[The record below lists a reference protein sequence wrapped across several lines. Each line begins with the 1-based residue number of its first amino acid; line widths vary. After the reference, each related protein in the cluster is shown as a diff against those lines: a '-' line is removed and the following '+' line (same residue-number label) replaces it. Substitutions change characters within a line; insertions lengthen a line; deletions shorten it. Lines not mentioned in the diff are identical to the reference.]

1 MFALRGIAVSFSIFI
16 LLYSALSLAVCG
28 LWRNVRLGAQR
39 HSARR
44 CADLLFILRTMPL
57 LVATGVTLALAVP
70 SFLLL
75 EPRAVNEPIG
85 VLPAVLGLCGMA
97 TVLTGMWKAAAAL
110 VRASRTVARWSVEAQ
125 EIDAR
130 EINGRDINA
139 REIGVRRV
147 ARKIGAGRDDS
158 TDSIPVL
165 RVSGGAPPLT
175 AAGILRPRVW
185 LSRAA
190 EFVLTERE
198 LQSALRHEV
207 VHVRRRDNLRKL
219 ILRLVAFPGMAE
231 LESAWREATEMAAD
245 DAAVSSAS
253 EALDLAA
260 AVIKLSRL
268 APLEA
273 PAELTTAL
281 VNSPAESVNARVE
294 RLIAWT
300 EPRHRTAKKYSL
312 GYPLFAVAAVMVTL
326 VVTYMELLVRVH
338 AATEWLVR

>member
-1 MFALRGIAVSFSIFI
+1 MFAMRGIAVSFSIFFI
-16 LLYSALSLAVCG
+16 LYSALSVAICLVWRR
-28 LWRNVRLGAQR
+28 LWLYGQQQP
-39 HSARR
+39 ARR
-44 CADLLFILRTMPL
+44 CADLLFILRMVPFV
-57 LVATGVTLALAVP
+57 VATGVTLVFAVP

-75 EPRAVNEPIG
+75 EPRAVEESMG
-85 VLPAVLGLCGMA
+85 AGAVMLGCCGMA
-97 TVLTGMWKAAAAL
+97 VMLAGAWKAAAAL
-110 VRASRTVARWSVEAQ
+110 VRVTRTVARWSSEARV
-125 EIDAR
+125 IDSCDV
-130 EINGRDINA
+130 GYQQP
-139 REIGVRRV
+139 V
-147 ARKIGAGRDDS
+147 AVMRTSAA
-158 TDSIPVL
+158 
-165 RVSGGAPPLT
+165 APPLT

-185 LSRAA
+185 LSGAA

-219 ILRLVAFPGMAE
+219 LLRLVAFPGLAR

-245 DAAVSSAS
+245 DAAVSNAS

-268 APLEA
+268 TPFVP

-281 VNSPAESVNARVE
+281 VHSPAESVNARVE

-300 EPRHRTAKKYSL
+300 ERRQTPSKRYSL
-312 GYPLFAVAAVMVTL
+312 GYTLCAAVALVATL
-326 VVTYMELLVRVH
+326 TVTYSEVLVRVH

>member
-28 LWRNVRLGAQR
+28 VWRNLRLGTQR

-44 CADLLFILRTMPL
+44 CADLLFILRTIPL
-57 LVATGVTLALAVP
+57 LVATAATFALAVP

-85 VLPAVLGLCGMA
+85 VLPVILGLCGMGTLLA
-97 TVLTGMWKAAAAL
+97 GIWKAAAAL
-110 VRASRTVARWSVEAQ
+110 LRASRTVARWSSDTGV
-125 EIDAR
+125 
-130 EINGRDINA
+130 
-139 REIGVRRV
+139 IGVGRV
-147 ARKIGAGRDDS
+147 HS
-158 TDSIPVL
+158 MDSISVL
-165 RVSGGAPPLT
+165 RISGAAPPLT

-190 EFVLTERE
+190 EFVLSERE
-198 LQSALRHEV
+198 LLSALRHEV

-219 ILRLVAFPGMAE
+219 ILRLIAFPGMVE
-231 LESAWREATEMAAD
+231 LESTWREATEMAAD

-300 EPRHRTAKKYSL
+300 EPRPSPAKRYSL
-312 GYPLFAVAAVMVTL
+312 GYRLFAVAVVVVTL
-326 VVTYMELLVRVH
+326 VVTYTELLVRVH

>member
-28 LWRNVRLGAQR
+28 VWRNLRLGTQR

-44 CADLLFILRTMPL
+44 CADLLFILRTIPL
-57 LVATGVTLALAVP
+57 LVATAATFALAVP

-85 VLPAVLGLCGMA
+85 VLPVILGLCGMGTLLA
-97 TVLTGMWKAAAAL
+97 GIWKAAAAL
-110 VRASRTVARWSVEAQ
+110 LRASRTVARWSSDTGV
-125 EIDAR
+125 
-130 EINGRDINA
+130 
-139 REIGVRRV
+139 IGVGRV
-147 ARKIGAGRDDS
+147 HS
-158 TDSIPVL
+158 MDSISVL
-165 RVSGGAPPLT
+165 RISGAAPPLT
-175 AAGILRPRVW
+175 AAGILRPTVW

-219 ILRLVAFPGMAE
+219 ILRLTAFPGMAE
-231 LESAWREATEMAAD
+231 MESAWREATEMAAD

-300 EPRHRTAKKYSL
+300 EPRHSPAKRYSR
-312 GYPLFAVAAVMVTL
+312 GYALCAAVAVIATL
-326 VVTYMELLVRVH
+326 AVTYGELLVRVH

>member
-1 MFALRGIAVSFSIFI
+1 MFAVRGIAVSFSIFV
-16 LLYSALSLAVCG
+16 LLYCVLSLAVCAV
-28 LWRNVRLGAQR
+28 WRSVWHGGQR
-39 HSARR
+39 YSARR
-44 CADLLFILRTMPL
+44 CADLLFTLRMIPFA
-57 LVATGVTLALAVP
+57 VATGVTLALAVP

-75 EPRAVNEPIG
+75 EPRAADEPMG
-85 VLPAVLGLCGMA
+85 VVPVVLSLCGI
-97 TVLTGMWKAAAAL
+97 AAL
-110 VRASRTVARWSVEAQ
+110 VAGMWSAATALRRASQTIARWSKESGVIASSS
-125 EIDAR
+125 IDS
-130 EINGRDINA
+130 RDS
-139 REIGVRRV
+139 V
-147 ARKIGAGRDDS
+147 
-158 TDSIPVL
+158 PVM
-165 RVSGGAPPLT
+165 RVSGAALPLT
-175 AAGILRPRVW
+175 VAGILRPSVW
-185 LSRAA
+185 LSRAV

-198 LQSALRHEV
+198 LQSALRHEF

-281 VNSPAESVNARVE
+281 VHSLAESVNARVE
-294 RLIAWT
+294 RLVAWT
-300 EPRHRTAKKYSL
+300 EPRQNVASGYSL
-312 GYPLFAVAAVMVTL
+312 RYALCAAAAV
-326 VVTYMELLVRVH
+326 VVTFAATYSELLVRVH

>member
-1 MFALRGIAVSFSIFI
+1 MFALRGIAVSFSIFV
-16 LLYSALSLAVCG
+16 LLYSALSFAVCG
-28 LWRNVRLGAQR
+28 VWRSVWLGSQKY
-39 HSARR
+39 SARR
-44 CADLLFILRTMPL
+44 CADLLFTLRMIPFV
-57 LVATGVTLALAVP
+57 VATGATLALAVP

-85 VLPAVLGLCGMA
+85 AAPLMLGLCGMA
-97 TVLTGMWKAAAAL
+97 ALLVGMWKAAVAL
-110 VRASRTVARWSVEAQ
+110 LRASRTMARWSSEALV
-125 EIDAR
+125 
-130 EINGRDINA
+130 
-139 REIGVRRV
+139 IGPDPV
-147 ARKIGAGRDDS
+147 DS
-158 TDSIPVL
+158 RGSIPLL
-165 RVSGGAPPLT
+165 RVSEAAPPLT
-175 AAGILRPRVW
+175 AAGILWPSVW

-231 LESAWREATEMAAD
+231 LECAWREATEMAAD

-268 APLEA
+268 APLEPA
-273 PAELTTAL
+273 AELTTAL
-281 VNSPAESVNARVE
+281 VHSPAESVNARVE
-294 RLIAWT
+294 RLLAWT
-300 EPRHRTAKKYSL
+300 EPRPGRAKRYSW
-312 GYPLFAVAAVMVTL
+312 GYAVCAVAAVVTL
-326 VVTYMELLVRVH
+326 ALTYSGLLVRVH

>member
-1 MFALRGIAVSFSIFI
+1 MFAVRGIAVSFSIFV
-16 LLYSALSLAVCG
+16 LLYSALSGLVCG
-28 LWRNVRLGAQR
+28 VWRRVWLGGQQY
-39 HSARR
+39 SARR
-44 CADLLFILRTMPL
+44 CADLLFALRMAPFV
-57 LVATGVTLALAVP
+57 VATGVTLALAVP

-75 EPRAVNEPIG
+75 EPRAVEEPMGG
-85 VLPAVLGLCGMA
+85 VPVVLGLCGMA
-97 TVLTGMWKAAAAL
+97 VMLAGIWKAAAAL
-110 VRASRTVARWSVEAQ
+110 VRASRTVARWSSEA
-125 EIDAR
+125 R
-130 EINGRDINA
+130 M
-139 REIGVRRV
+139 IGSI
-147 ARKIGAGRDDS
+147 ALDS
-158 TDSIPVL
+158 SSAVSVL
-165 RVSGGAPPLT
+165 RVSGTAPPLT

-219 ILRLVAFPGMAE
+219 ILRLVAFPRMAE

-273 PAELTTAL
+273 PVELTMAL
-281 VNSPAESVNARVE
+281 VHSPAECVNARVE
-294 RLIAWT
+294 RLIGWRERRQSPA
-300 EPRHRTAKKYSL
+300 PGYSL
-312 GYPLFAVAAVMVTL
+312 GYALCAAAAV
-326 VVTYMELLVRVH
+326 VVTMAVTYSELLVRVH

>member
-1 MFALRGIAVSFSIFI
+1 MFAVRGLAVSFSIFAM
-16 LLYSALSLAVCG
+16 LYSALSLAVWG
-28 LWRNVRLGAQR
+28 LWRKAGLVSQM
-39 HSARR
+39 SARPY
-44 CADLLFILRTMPL
+44 ADLLFALRL
-57 LVATGVTLALAVP
+57 LPFVVATGVTLALAVP

-75 EPRAVNEPIG
+75 EPRAVDEPMG
-85 VLPAVLGLCGMA
+85 AVPVVLGLCGMA
-97 TVLTGMWKAAAAL
+97 VMLAGIWNAAAAL
-110 VRASRTVARWSVEAQ
+110 LQASRAVAQWSKRARAIGSNAVES
-125 EIDAR
+125 
-130 EINGRDINA
+130 
-139 REIGVRRV
+139 
-147 ARKIGAGRDDS
+147 GAAV
-158 TDSIPVL
+158 PVL
-165 RVSGGAPPLT
+165 RVSWAAPPLT
-175 AAGILRPRVW
+175 AAGILRPSVW

-231 LESAWREATEMAAD
+231 MESAWREATEMVAD

-268 APLEA
+268 TPPEP

-281 VNSPAESVNARVE
+281 VHSPAESLNVRVE

-300 EPRHRTAKKYSL
+300 GPQPNPAKGYSL
-312 GYPLFAVAAVMVTL
+312 KYALCATVAV
-326 VVTYMELLVRVH
+326 VVTVALTYSELLVRVH